1 MPFAIAVGEGGAQAV
16 NLFKP
21 GAKVEFSADFAAVD
35 VRFIAVFRLVNG
47 VDVRRYV
54 SELHRII
61 GAGVA
66 GIGDKVFIGVVEQ
79 RGAHSD
85 AFRHF
90 ALHPPLNVIAGFG
103 FQIGVADQRIL
114 GASGVAGAE
123 VPRTVQLAGVREL
136 RAALILQIS
145 HQARGDI
152 VLQDQRRQRLGIS
165 VLTVQI

>member
-1 MPFAIAVGEGGAQAV
+1 MPFTIAVSEGGAQAV

-54 SELHRII
+54 SELRRII

-66 GIGDKVFIGVVEQ
+66 GIGDKVLIGVVEQ
-79 RGAHSD
+79 RGAHGD